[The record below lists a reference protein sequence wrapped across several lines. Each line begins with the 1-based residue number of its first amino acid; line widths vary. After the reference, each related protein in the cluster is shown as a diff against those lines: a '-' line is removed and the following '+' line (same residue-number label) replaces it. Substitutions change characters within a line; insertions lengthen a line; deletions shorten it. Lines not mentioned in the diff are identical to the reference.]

1 MDLQTGRTAAGS
13 LTRLG
18 LAGEI
23 TARFRLPASLDWRHT
38 SDELIDLFRAPG
50 RSIDAEVKARP
61 RGGRPVAQTAAEV
74 AAARVAAVRDVDSA
88 STTSS
93 LSMMDMP
100 GRRRGSPD
108 RGGMGQNQHQDIDF
122 DVDIGGGGGGGGG
135 EQQPHFGRVEVGR
148 GDQSPQSDRSSFMGE
163 RLDSLAL
170 SFDGTEAAGGAPL
183 SAASS
188 RRSRLSLAGISAAKR
203 RCVVLGKFDR
213 TRFYIALDFII
224 EHLGSLF
231 HFVLYS
237 VSGGDRG
244 VGGDELDF
252 DVRLGEPELGGSSLP
267 EVIVESE
274 VPQERDLRYFVSRA
288 THIFR
293 DRLGKTELEK
303 NAKVWSEAQPIGIE
317 HAFEYPH

>member
-1 MDLQTGRTAAGS
+1 MQTGRTAAGS

-38 SDELIDLFRAPG
+38 SDELLDLFRAPG

-108 RGGMGQNQHQDIDF
+108 RDRGGMGQNQHQDIDF
-122 DVDIGGGGGGGGG
+122 DVDIGGGGGGG

-170 SFDGTEAAGGAPL
+170 SFDAAGSEAAGGAPL

-188 RRSRLSLAGISAAKR
+188 RRSRLSLAGISAVKR
-203 RCVVLGKFDR
+203 RCVLLEKIDR
-213 TRFYIALDFII
+213 TRFLC
-224 EHLGSLF
+224 
-231 HFVLYS
+231 
-237 VSGGDRG
+237 
-244 VGGDELDF
+244 
-252 DVRLGEPELGGSSLP
+252 
-267 EVIVESE
+267 VI
-274 VPQERDLRYFVSRA
+274 
-288 THIFR
+288 
-293 DRLGKTELEK
+293 
-303 NAKVWSEAQPIGIE
+303 
-317 HAFEYPH
+317 